1 MMRYFRARMR
11 RRRFLL
17 LTSVVA
23 VVVLGGGAAAYG
35 SLVGYPTDSVTVLT
49 GCLTTS
55 GTGAGNI
62 VNVASNATNPS
73 KACGSNQKLV
83 HLSGGTITQI
93 TAGTGLTTAG
103 SGGTDNGGSANSINN
118 GFATLGLQSGYA
130 LPQNCSSGQFP
141 AWGGVSGTWGCGTD
155 QNTTYS
161 AGTGLDLSNSNAF
174 SIHSTYQLPQNC
186 GTGQI
191 PGWSGTTWTCA
202 DDQNTTYSGTDF
214 ATSGQDCPTGQ
225 FATGI
230 DTSGKLKCS
239 APAAST
245 APDAYFATNS
255 HIIDADE
262 VSNPNEQDFVTLSG
276 LPAGT
281 YLVWGEVQNR
291 RAGNFND
298 EYLYCDFK
306 TGDGQLLQPAPGPFD
321 VFSSNSADAT
331 DSATQ
336 TDEVTLPSNGE
347 LILSCG
353 TSSSGNAEAY
363 GTITALKVNPA
374 N

>member
-1 MMRYFRARMR
+1 MMWYFRARMR
-11 RRRFLL
+11 SRRFLVVC
-17 LTSVVA
+17 SVVSVA
-23 VVVLGGGAAAYG
+23 VLGGTAAIAYAAY
-35 SLVGYPTDSVTVLT
+35 PNNSVVVMT

-55 GTGAGNI
+55 GSGAGQLVNI
-62 VNVASNATNPS
+62 AAASTPT

-83 HLSGGTITQI
+83 HLSGGTITEV
-93 TAGTGLTTAG
+93 TAGTGLTTNG
-103 SGGTDNGGSANSINN
+103 SGGTDIGGDPNSINN
-118 GFATLGLQSGYA
+118 GFATLGLQSSYA

-141 AWGGVSGTWGCGTD
+141 AWGGVSGIWGCGTD

-186 GTGQI
+186 SNGQI
-191 PGWSGTTWTCA
+191 PDWGGTTWTCA
-202 DDQNTTYSGTDF
+202 DDQNTTYSGKDF

-239 APAAST
+239 APATST
-245 APDAYFATNS
+245 APDAYFATDS
-255 HIIDADE
+255 HIIDAAGNTTP
-262 VSNPNEQDFVTLSG
+262 SEQDFVTLSG

-281 YLVWGEVQNR
+281 YLVWGEVLNR
-291 RAGNFND
+291 RTGDFND

-306 TGDGQLLQPAPGPFD
+306 TGDGQLLQPAPDSFV
-321 VFSSNSADAT
+321 VFSSSASTSTNST
-331 DSATQ
+331 TQ
-336 TDEVTLPSNGE
+336 TDEVSLPSNGE

-353 TSSSGNAEAY
+353 TSSPGNAEAF